1 MNWTTLAYLGAG
13 LVLLYA
19 GGEGVVR
26 GAASLGLRCGL
37 SALATGLTIVAF
49 GTSAPELIVNLQA
62 AALGVGDM
70 AIGNVVGSNIANIGL
85 VLGVSVLIKPVRLDV
100 DVIRRDIYI
109 MMAAGVIATAFLI
122 VGRISRIEGAVL
134 AALIAAY
141 VWYNLR
147 AAGRERAASKARFEE
162 ALSMPEHTLW
172 LDLMLV
178 IGSLAALAGGGS
190 LFVRG
195 AVDLAAALGMAPA
208 VIGLT
213 VVAIGTSLPE
223 LAATAIA
230 AYRGYGDMA
239 IGNVVGSNIFNILS
253 VLGLTSLVYPLE
265 RGDVGTVDLAV
276 FLLSGAV
283 LLRLMLTDSRM
294 DRWEGAVLFLGF
306 CTYLAWRVS

>member
-1 MNWTTLAYLGAG
+1 MNWTTLAYLGVG
-13 LVLLYA
+13 LALLYA

-26 GAASLGLRCGL
+26 GAASLGMRFGM

-62 AALGVGDM
+62 AALGVSDM
-70 AIGNVVGSNIANIGL
+70 AVGNVVGSNIANIGL
-85 VLGVSVLIKPVRLDV
+85 VLGLSVLIKPVKLDV

-109 MMAAGVIATAFLI
+109 MMVAGVIATAFLL
-122 VGRISRIEGAVL
+122 VGHITRIEGAVL
-134 AALIAAY
+134 AALIVAY
-141 VWYNLR
+141 IWYNLR
-147 AAGRERAASKARFEE
+147 AAGRARAESRARFEE
-162 ALSMPEHTLW
+162 ALRMPEHSLW
-172 LDLMLV
+172 LDVMLV

-195 AVDLAAALGMAPA
+195 AVDLAEGLGMAPA

-213 VVAIGTSLPE
+213 VVAVGTSLPE
-223 LAATAIA
+223 LAATAVA

-265 RGDVGTVDLAV
+265 RGEVSTVDLAV

-283 LLRLMLTDSRM
+283 LLRLLLTGSRM
-294 DRWEGAVLFLGF
+294 DRWEGALLFAGF
-306 CTYLAWRVS
+306 CAYMAWRVT